1 MNELLIE
8 DLLALP
14 FGAIAVSSM
23 PALILR
29 ASGQFDNLLLSPRHL
44 SAYDLLDHD
53 CQGIAALLFL
63 SFGDRVHVFF
73 AVVITSG
80 A

>member
-14 FGAIAVSSM
+14 FGLI
-23 PALILR
+23 ALILG

>member
-8 DLLALP
+8 YLLAPP
-14 FGAIAVSSM
+14 FGAK
-23 PALILR
+23 ALILR
-29 ASGQFDNLLLSPRHL
+29 ASGRFDNLF
-44 SAYDLLDHD
+44 DLD